1 MAEELSS
8 KNVLMRVG
16 RSYFQDNFVVDHSL
30 LNLLQAEGI
39 LKGDFVTIQSKKLH
53 SGLSSEVLMN
63 LLQFIEDF
71 FVMDTLAKF
80 CTCLEKQSVEKPKYK
95 EIAKKICN
103 AMFGGSTSD
112 KEDCRGQNKERES
125 EEEVMPP
132 QKKPHSQAR
141 DPAQQQIISLIREE
155 ARSMVHQAF
164 RVQRAGFQNCIGHF
178 DKITEAPEVKEI
190 SQGSSDHSGEGQK
203 ETTETT
209 SKTFL
214 DVMPPSGCLEWTLLP
229 PLPESVQYCS
239 AAASEDT
246 LYALLRDKL
255 YKYALN
261 TSKWVKMLTPGVITM
276 SAIAV
281 TEGKHLHFIGGVSGG
296 EVSSKCFHLIDA
308 KSKGTWRVMVPL
320 KVARWESG
328 AVGYKSIIIV
338 AGGYSSSRVVEP
350 SVEVVNVAQ
359 SQPIW
364 YNVLQLPCP
373 LIHPYIACN
382 EKKTF
387 IGLGKMFGN
396 VCSNSY
402 FEYATKDFIKAANRE
417 INEISFDTHITRKT
431 IREGAAL
438 AIMADLLLIGGRNQ
452 NTVSLANAD
461 HSFFSYLHY
470 ARSDAQ
476 VTCNSESIFVLGGTF
491 TERIR
496 DTLERHIVCTVE
508 QGKFV

>member
-1 MAEELSS
+1 LKAKIRKCFTPQKL
-8 KNVLMRVG
+8 KHIRYL
-16 RSYFQDNFVVDHSL
+16 YAA
-30 LNLLQAEGI
+30 QAE
-39 LKGDFVTIQSKKLH
+39 DH
-53 SGLSSEVLMN
+53 
-63 LLQFIEDF
+63 D
-71 FVMDTLAKF
+71 
-80 CTCLEKQSVEKPKYK
+80 
-95 EIAKKICN
+95 
-103 AMFGGSTSD
+103 
-112 KEDCRGQNKERES
+112 
-125 EEEVMPP
+125 
-132 QKKPHSQAR
+132 
-141 DPAQQQIISLIREE
+141 QQQIISLIREE

-164 RVQRAGFQNCIGHF
+164 RVQRAGFQNRMGQQF
-178 DKITEAPEVKEI
+178 GKNTEGQKVKEV
-190 SQGSSDHSGEGQK
+190 SQGSSGHSGQGEKG
-203 ETTETT
+203 TTKTT
-209 SKTFL
+209 SKTL
-214 DVMPPSGCLEWTLLP
+214 LNVMPIYGSLKWTLLS
-229 PLPESVQYCS
+229 PLPVSSLSCS

-246 LYALLRDKL
+246 LYTLLWDGL
-255 YKYALN
+255 YKYELN
-261 TSKWVKMLTPGVITM
+261 TSKWIKMLKPPGEI
-276 SAIAV
+276 SSSSIAV

-402 FEYATKDFIKAANRE
+402 FEYATKDFIKSANRE
-417 INEISFDTHITRKT
+417 INEVPFDTHILHKT
-431 IREGAAL
+431 SREGAAL
-438 AIMADLLLIGGRNQ
+438 AMMADLVLIGGRNMEQ
-452 NTVSLANAD
+452 YSIPIVNNLNTVSLANNEYGQ
-461 HSFFSYLHY
+461 FSYLHY

-476 VTCNSESIFVLGGTF
+476 VTWNSENIFVVGGSYF
-491 TERIR
+491 
-496 DTLERHIVCTVE
+496 RHINSSDVPEQYSVCTVE
-508 QGKFV
+508 QGKLV

>member
-1 MAEELSS
+1 LKAKIRKCFTPQKL
-8 KNVLMRVG
+8 KHIRYL
-16 RSYFQDNFVVDHSL
+16 YAA
-30 LNLLQAEGI
+30 QAE
-39 LKGDFVTIQSKKLH
+39 DH
-53 SGLSSEVLMN
+53 
-63 LLQFIEDF
+63 D
-71 FVMDTLAKF
+71 
-80 CTCLEKQSVEKPKYK
+80 
-95 EIAKKICN
+95 
-103 AMFGGSTSD
+103 
-112 KEDCRGQNKERES
+112 
-125 EEEVMPP
+125 
-132 QKKPHSQAR
+132 
-141 DPAQQQIISLIREE
+141 QQQIISLIREE

-164 RVQRAGFQNCIGHF
+164 RVQRAGFQNRMGQQF
-178 DKITEAPEVKEI
+178 GKNTEGQKVKEV
-190 SQGSSDHSGEGQK
+190 SQGSSGHSGQGEKG
-203 ETTETT
+203 TTKTT
-209 SKTFL
+209 SKTL
-214 DVMPPSGCLEWTLLP
+214 LNVMPIYGSLKWTLLS
-229 PLPESVQYCS
+229 PLPVSSLSCS

-246 LYALLRDKL
+246 LYTLLWDGL
-255 YKYALN
+255 YKYELN
-261 TSKWVKMLTPGVITM
+261 TSKWIKMLKPPGEI
-276 SAIAV
+276 SSSSIAV